1 MRAGSSREKGGFAL
15 SDGGWICEAQQP
27 GRILVGKPQQA
38 AVLRL
43 DSLCWK
49 SYRAARP
56 EDICQNLGFA
66 CDRDKEENFC
76 RVIQHS
82 KREADAKTLELLHP
96 VGDHSARD
104 FFERRSAGKER
115 GGVAIV
121 SKSEHDQIEARPIIV
136 GQMKKITQL
145 VFVVL
150 RCGFRIQFRAHPMDV
165 LL

>member
-15 SDGGWICEAQQP
+15 SDGGWICEAQHP

-66 CDRDKEENFC
+66 RTGDEKENLSGM
-76 RVIQHS
+76 IQHR
-82 KREADAKTLELLHP
+82 KRKADAKTLELLHP
-96 VGDHSARD
+96 VGDYLAGD
-104 FFERRSAGKER
+104 FIECRSAGKER

-121 SKSEHDQIEARPIIV
+121 SKS
-136 GQMKKITQL
+136 K
-145 VFVVL
+145 
-150 RCGFRIQFRAHPMDV
+150 
-165 LL
+165 